1 MCKSLKLLSFLG
13 GVDKLPLFGIIRY
26 MRKEIDNNNKRE
38 VDMTMTFN
46 ENLGFQ
52 FEKFISDEIVL
63 NGIKGVQ
70 AILDM
75 IKDTIDNGDTED
87 AKMWI
92 SEKDRKSTASAPAWS
107 SSLIFVP

>member
-1 MCKSLKLLSFLG
+1 
-13 GVDKLPLFGIIRY
+13 
-26 MRKEIDNNNKRE
+26 MRKEIDNKNKRE
-38 VDMTMTFN
+38 VDMTITFN

-52 FEKFISDEIVL
+52 FEKFISDDIVL

-70 AILDM
+70 GILDM

-92 SEKDRKSTASAPAWS
+92 SELQTKLYNNNVRG
-107 SSLIFVP
+107 

>member
-1 MCKSLKLLSFLG
+1 MS
-13 GVDKLPLFGIIRY
+13 
-26 MRKEIDNNNKRE
+26 KEIENKNKRE
-38 VDMTMTFN
+38 VAMTMTFN

-52 FEKFISDEIVL
+52 FEKFISDDIVL

-70 AILDM
+70 GILDM

-92 SEKDRKSTASAPAWS
+92 SELQTELYNNNVRG
-107 SSLIFVP
+107 

>member
-1 MCKSLKLLSFLG
+1 MS
-13 GVDKLPLFGIIRY
+13 
-26 MRKEIDNNNKRE
+26 KEIDNKNKRE
-38 VDMTMTFN
+38 VDMTTKTNMTFN

-52 FEKFISDEIVL
+52 FEKFISDDIVL

-70 AILDM
+70 GILDM

-92 SEKDRKSTASAPAWS
+92 SELQNE
-107 SSLIFVP
+107 LIENNVRS